1 MSNKKIAKDII
12 SYLNSKGK
20 IKAALL
26 SKLIK
31 QFCFNEFKDNKGL
44 SEDQLVKTI
53 MGMFQEEIIDIIIPE
68 PFSIRWEKKRLKDL
82 EYFPNGVYYV
92 RNFQDEMGSLNNGD
106 YFDSRYLHFNDKK
119 QIKNTVKTLES
130 YINQYPKIKKKV
142 IIFYSKGSL
151 PLDIYGKN
159 TRKYYDLIEWKK
171 NISIEQRFKDKKI
184 QYPLRNQRLDL
195 SVIGKYRNSYM
206 CFYITLIESLQKKIY
221 DLEKENPEKYSNL
234 IKKYTEKFAH
244 YCQMYV
250 NSDWVEILESN
261 PFRWETFFKHFSIPI
276 KILTFKFRALKFYGK
291 VFDASIKLKVAVP
304 IKKGYHDLIRRFKT
318 KGLKILSDSKNYLD
332 FGFNINIYLP
342 SPSIEH
348 FYFIA
353 KYIFFYHLFLLFR
366 YTFEYYLEEFKY
378 KFSKKEK
385 NLYRIFSPI
394 FKDLFIV
401 NRAHTKLMFKF
412 YTYNPFELELIY
424 NKYLTKKIKIIEKK
438 LFTYFL
444 MRSSTKH

>member
-1 MSNKKIAKDII
+1 MNNKKIIDDII

-31 QFCFNEFKDNKGL
+31 QFCFNEFKHNKGI
-44 SEDQLVKTI
+44 SEDLLVQII
-53 MGMFQEEIIDIIIPE
+53 MEMFHGEIIDIIIPE
-68 PFSIRWEKKRLKDL
+68 PFSICWEKKKFEDLK
-82 EYFPNGVYYV
+82 YFPNGIYYV
-92 RNFQDEMGSLNNGD
+92 RDFQEKVRGLNNGG
-106 YFDSRYLHFNDKK
+106 YFDSRDLNFNDNKLIKK
-119 QIKNTVKTLES
+119 TVKALES
-130 YINQYPKIKKKV
+130 YISQYPKIKKKI

-151 PLDIYGKN
+151 ALDIYGRNTQKYYHLIKLN
-159 TRKYYDLIEWKK
+159 RNPTRKQIYKG
-171 NISIEQRFKDKKI
+171 KKI
-184 QYPLRNQRLDL
+184 QYSLRNQRLDL

-221 DLEKENPEKYSNL
+221 DLEKTNPEKNSNL

-250 NSDWVEILESN
+250 NSDWVEISESN

-276 KILTFKFRALKFYGK
+276 KILVFKFKALKFYGK
-291 VFDASIKLKVAVP
+291 VFDASINLKVAVP
-304 IKKGYHDLIRRFKT
+304 IKKKYPNMIQRFKE
-318 KGLKILSDSKNYLD
+318 KGLKIFSESKNYLELGLD
-332 FGFNINIYLP
+332 INIFLP

-353 KYIFFYHLFLLFR
+353 KYTFFYHLFLLFNC
-366 YTFEYYLEEFKY
+366 TFDYYIKEFKY
-378 KFSKKEK
+378 EFSKKEK
-385 NLYRIFSPI
+385 NLYQIFSPV
-394 FKDLFIV
+394 FRDLFIM
-401 NRAHTKLMFKF
+401 NRDHTKLTFKF
-412 YTYNPFELELIY
+412 YTYNSFELELIY

-444 MRSSTKH
+444 MRSST